1 MGIISRCSTYTD
13 LSKGNVM
20 LDNESESPLG
30 GQVVNGEQSSQPDTT
45 MAMVIYALYL
55 ASFILGFTSI
65 IGVVIAYVYKG
76 KGPVWLDE
84 HYRYQ
89 IRTFWIG
96 MVYGLVCLLLSAILI
111 GFLLMLPLAV
121 WLIIRCVKGFKGLQ
135 EKRAPS
141 NVDTWLI

>member
-1 MGIISRCSTYTD
+1 MR
-13 LSKGNVM
+13 
-20 LDNESESPLG
+20 DNAHDAPLEGEVVSEELG
-30 GQVVNGEQSSQPDTT
+30 HKPDTT

-55 ASFILGFTSI
+55 ASFILGFTSL

-76 KGPVWLDE
+76 KGPAWLDE

-96 MVYGLVCLLLSAILI
+96 LVYGIVFSILTFILI
-111 GFLLMLPLAV
+111 GFPLLLALAV

-141 NVDTWLI
+141 NVDSWLF

>member
-1 MGIISRCSTYTD
+1 MR
-13 LSKGNVM
+13 
-20 LDNESESPLG
+20 DNAHDAPLEGEVVSEERG
-30 GQVVNGEQSSQPDTT
+30 HKPDTT

-55 ASFILGFTSI
+55 ASFILGFTSL

-76 KGPVWLDE
+76 KGPAWLDE

-96 MVYGLVCLLLSAILI
+96 LVYGIVFSILTLILI
-111 GFLLMLPLAV
+111 GFPLLFALAV

-141 NVDTWLI
+141 NVDSWLF

>member
-1 MGIISRCSTYTD
+1 MRQDEAPNEINTNGTD
-13 LSKGNVM
+13 
-20 LDNESESPLG
+20 ESG
-30 GQVVNGEQSSQPDTT
+30 KAPDTT

-55 ASFILGFTSI
+55 ASFILGFTSL

-76 KGPVWLDE
+76 KGPAWLDE

-89 IRTFWIG
+89 IRTFWMG
-96 MVYGLVCLLLSAILI
+96 FLYAVVFSLLTIILI
-111 GFLLMLPLAV
+111 GFPLLVALAV

-141 NVDTWLI
+141 NVNSWLF

>member
-1 MGIISRCSTYTD
+1 MREDANDAS
-13 LSKGNVM
+13 L
-20 LDNESESPLG
+20 
-30 GQVVNGEQSSQPDTT
+30 NGEVISEEQRHPPDTT

-55 ASFILGFTSI
+55 ASFFLGFTSL
-65 IGVVIAYVYKG
+65 IGVIIAYVYKG
-76 KGPVWLDE
+76 KGPAWLDE

-96 MVYGLVCLLLSAILI
+96 LLYGVVFSILTLVVIGFPLLLA
-111 GFLLMLPLAV
+111 LAV

-141 NVDTWLI
+141 NVDTWLF

>member
-1 MGIISRCSTYTD
+1 MLDKETD
-13 LSKGNVM
+13 SPLEGNVI
-20 LDNESESPLG
+20 SE
-30 GQVVNGEQSSQPDTT
+30 EQHQPDTT

-96 MVYGLVCLLLSAILI
+96 LVYGLLCLLLTPVLL
-111 GFLLMLPLAV
+111 GFLLMLPLSI

>member
-1 MGIISRCSTYTD
+1 MSQDAHDKASAEGEIINDAIDTH
-13 LSKGNVM
+13 KA
-20 LDNESESPLG
+20 
-30 GQVVNGEQSSQPDTT
+30 PDTT

-55 ASFILGFTSI
+55 ASFVLGFTSL

-76 KGPVWLDE
+76 KGPAWLDE

-96 MVYGLVCLLLSAILI
+96 LLYAVIFSLLTFILI
-111 GFLLMLPLAV
+111 GFPLLLALAI

-141 NVDTWLI
+141 NVDSWLI

>member
-1 MGIISRCSTYTD
+1 MREEANEAP
-13 LSKGNVM
+13 LKGEVV
-20 LDNESESPLG
+20 SE
-30 GQVVNGEQSSQPDTT
+30 EQRHKPDTT

-55 ASFILGFTSI
+55 ASFFLGFTSI

-76 KGPVWLDE
+76 KGPAWLDE

-96 MVYGLVCLLLSAILI
+96 LVYGIVFSILTLILI
-111 GFLLMLPLAV
+111 GFPLLLALAV

-135 EKRAPS
+135 EKRVPS
-141 NVDTWLI
+141 NVDTWLF

>member
-1 MGIISRCSTYTD
+1 MREDATEAPLKGEVIS
-13 LSKGNVM
+13 
-20 LDNESESPLG
+20 E
-30 GQVVNGEQSSQPDTT
+30 EQRHKPDTT

-55 ASFILGFTSI
+55 ASFFLGFTSI

-76 KGPVWLDE
+76 KGPAWLDE

-96 MVYGLVCLLLSAILI
+96 LVYGIVFSILTLILI
-111 GFLLMLPLAV
+111 GFPLLLALAV

-141 NVDTWLI
+141 NVDTWLF

>member
-1 MGIISRCSTYTD
+1 
-13 LSKGNVM
+13 M
-20 LDNESESPLG
+20 LDNESESPLD
-30 GQVVNGEQSSQPDTT
+30 GQVVSEEQSSQPDTT
-45 MAMVIYALYL
+45 MA
-55 ASFILGFTSI
+55 TI

-76 KGPVWLDE
+76 KGPTWLDE

-96 MVYGLVCLLLSAILI
+96 LVYGIIFSILLFAVIGFPLLLA
-111 GFLLMLPLAV
+111 LAV
-121 WLIIRCVKGFKGLQ
+121 WFIIRCVKGFKGLQ

>member
-1 MGIISRCSTYTD
+1 MRDDAPLEGEVVDRHPT
-13 LSKGNVM
+13 
-20 LDNESESPLG
+20 SEKPSETSPA
-30 GQVVNGEQSSQPDTT
+30 PDTT

-55 ASFILGFTSI
+55 ASFVLGFTSL
-65 IGVVIAYVYKG
+65 IGVIIAYVYRG

-96 MVYGLVCLLLSAILI
+96 LLYGSIATLLTLILVGFPMLLALV
-111 GFLLMLPLAV
+111 V
-121 WLIIRCVKGFKGLQ
+121 WFIVRCVKGFKGLQ

-141 NVDTWLI
+141 NVDSWLL